1 MDGFALETHPF
12 GVEQQLPLPQQAETP
27 LSRGCELPPDPGERL
42 NLILGASG
50 GVLVLVPVE
59 Q

>member
-1 MDGFALETHPF
+1 MDVGFALEMHPF

-27 LSRGCELPPDPGERL
+27 LSVGCELPPDPAERL

-50 GVLVLVPVE
+50 GGLGTGSC
-59 Q
+59 